1 MLLEVRNEGP
11 PIPPETMP
19 RLFEAFQRGDAG
31 RTRNA
36 DGLGLGLFIA
46 QQIVEAHGGSIS
58 VRSTAAE
65 GTTFTV
71 RWPRKSS

>member
-1 MLLEVRNEGP
+1 MGP
-11 PIPPETMP
+11 DDNLPCALARRP
-19 RLFEAFQRGDAG
+19 RSAG
-31 RTRNA
+31 H
-36 DGLGLGLFIA
+36 GLGLFIA